1 VLEAPAGLSVPG
13 VNNLRDVSRFAPSVV
28 PGRLL
33 RSGRWSLATE
43 AGRARLRDHLQG
55 GTLIDLRSEAERA
68 GEPGLDALW
77 PGWWRDDAR
86 LPPSNR
92 GGCWLPMP
100 LLGRRVIARGLWAAG
115 GPRDRARLVGHRLR
129 GEAQVRAAV
138 EAQLAAG
145 GLRPLYLW
153 TLLGAERRFGRALR
167 RLGASG
173 GATLICCAAGKD
185 RTGLLVAVALLCAGV
200 PRDEVLADYAA
211 SAAARA
217 QLGADPVVTAGLV
230 AAGLD
235 PGPFLDADPAL
246 LDDVLQAAF
255 AKRGGFA
262 AWRARAGIDAAE
274 ALRLSRLLRG

>member
-1 VLEAPAGLSVPG
+1 MLEAGPGLVIPG
-13 VNNLRDVSRFAPSVV
+13 INNLRDVSRWAPSVV

-33 RSGRWSLATE
+33 RGGRWSLAGGE
-43 AGRARLRDHLQG
+43 GRALLRERLAG
-55 GTLIDLRSEAERA
+55 GALIDLRSEAERA
-68 GEPGLDALW
+68 GEEGLDALW

-86 LPPSNR
+86 LPASAR

-115 GPRDRARLVGHRLR
+115 GPRDRAALVGWRLR
-129 GEAQVRAAV
+129 GEEQVRTQV
-138 EAQLAAG
+138 QAQLAAG

-153 TLLGAERRFGRALR
+153 ALLGAERRFGRALR
-167 RLGASG
+167 RIGAAG
-173 GATLICCAAGKD
+173 GPTLVCCAAGKD

-211 SAAARA
+211 SAGARD
-217 QLGADPVVTAGLV
+217 QLRADPVVTGGLV

-235 PGPFLDADPAL
+235 PEPFLDADPL
-246 LDDVLQAAF
+246 VLNDVLDVAF
-255 AKRGGFA
+255 AKRGGFS